1 MALRVEEVL
10 ALWREAERVLE
21 DLPEV
26 DPDRGIVCADV
37 VSLRRM
43 YRSLTDTAAGT
54 EAALT
59 QSAALVAESRA
70 ILRRVRAR
78 LGEPVQDV
86 R

>member
-10 ALWREAERVLE
+10 ALWREAERVLD

-26 DPDRGIVCADV
+26 DPDRRIVSADV
-37 VSLRRM
+37 AALRRM
-43 YRSLTDTAAGT
+43 YRLMTDTATGT
-54 EAALT
+54 DATLA
-59 QSAALVAESRA
+59 QSAEVIEESRA

-78 LGEPVQDV
+78 LGEPLSNA